1 MSICIDRRTLLITSA
16 ALGAASIVSACG
28 GRRRGV
34 ATAPTSSSEVVV
46 GASAPPATQQ
56 VIGTPQPTQQT
67 TPPTSAATPTTTGDG
82 HLTPAQYINHGP
94 ADAAL
99 AAITFHL
106 GGDRRLV
113 VSLLDL
119 LRERQLRVTAFAIGT
134 WITANPD
141 LGHRLVDD
149 GHELGNHTN
158 HHLSMLDLTRDEVR
172 AEIVDGG
179 LALIP
184 FIGSIGR
191 WFRPSG
197 TDVPTPLILNEA
209 GRAGYAVSVG
219 YDIDSRDYT
228 DPGSKAVA
236 AAVNTA
242 MHRGSIVSMHF
253 GHRDTITALPK
264 ILQNMETELIRP
276 CTVTEL
282 IG

>member
-28 GRRRGV
+28 GRRPAV
-34 ATAPTSSSEVVV
+34 ATAPTSSSEVAA
-46 GASAPPATQQ
+46 GASAPPATEE
-56 VIGTPQPTQQT
+56 VIGAPQPTERT
-67 TPPTSAATPTTTGDG
+67 TPPTSAAAPTATSDG
-82 HLTPAQYINHGP
+82 QLTPAQYINHGP

-106 GGDRRLV
+106 GGERRLV
-113 VSLLDL
+113 VRLLDL

-158 HHLSMLDLTRDEVR
+158 HHRSMLDLTRDEVR

-179 LALIP
+179 QALIP

-191 WFRPSG
+191 WFRPSE
-197 TDVPTPLILNEA
+197 TDVPTQLILDEA

-228 DPGSKAVA
+228 DPGSNAVA

-264 ILQNMETELIRP
+264 ILRNMETELIRP

>member
-1 MSICIDRRTLLITSA
+1 MI
-16 ALGAASIVSACG
+16 
-28 GRRRGV
+28 
-34 ATAPTSSSEVVV
+34 
-46 GASAPPATQQ
+46 
-56 VIGTPQPTQQT
+56 
-67 TPPTSAATPTTTGDG
+67 
-82 HLTPAQYINHGP
+82 PAQYVNHGP

-113 VSLLDL
+113 VNLLDL

-141 LGHRLVDD
+141 LGHRVVDD

-158 HHLSMLDLTRDEVR
+158 HHRSMLDLTRDEVR

-179 LALIP
+179 RALIP

-197 TDVPTPLILNEA
+197 TDVPSQLILDEA

-228 DPGSKAVA
+228 DPGSTAVV
-236 AAVNTA
+236 AAVNAA
-242 MHRGSIVSMHF
+242 MHRGAIVSMHF
-253 GHRDTITALPK
+253 GHRDSITALPK